1 VGFRSVDLFVLPCPL
16 CENNILLHCMKRIP
30 RNTVVVSVSLP
41 EATAKKLE
49 EARKRELQS
58 RSSFIGNLIE
68 QAVEES
74 RWQRIFRKGRET
86 AERFTITSEDD
97 IDAILHSS

>member
-1 VGFRSVDLFVLPCPL
+1 
-16 CENNILLHCMKRIP
+16 MKKII

-49 EARKRELQS
+49 EARKRESAS

-74 RWQRIFRKGRET
+74 RWQRIYRKGRET
-86 AERFTITSEDD
+86 AQKFNITSEED
-97 IDAILHSS
+97 IDAILHSA